1 MKKDIRSHRDN
12 HFEGMTVRKR
22 VINLGDRSLPISNI
36 ASINVA
42 ESTPNLSLFVLAVF
56 GAFVVL
62 STTGDFA
69 FLAFIND
76 FVILRFLIGFSLIL
90 PLLFML
96 FRQKLHLVITSND
109 GSKAFF
115 SNDNILFLRQ
125 VKAALDEKINFNNMD
140 AGFVVNFA
148 ESSIGQLAGDK
159 TYNENIIS
167 DVFAPPLKDDVRDTS
182 LPETQMEQ
190 VNLIPENVQE
200 NVPQT
205 TWHESH
211 DEHFSQTTPFSDDAS
226 FEQDKPEDPG
236 FFNRSKDW
244 IAQKTGATKE
254 LFTPAEHTHEGEP
267 GQTFVPGKDPGNAQ
281 QTERPHS
288 PFVPNAELGTPYR
301 PTNRP
306 TPDAT
311 IVQTDHK
318 ITGFQAQG
326 PQVTDLNNGLD
337 NNQTLT
343 DYSLHIPRV
352 ETVRDGLNDPALKAK
367 LDEMLQLMKDGTAKQ
382 QEKQQL
388 KQYALDMAAFVQ
400 AYPPISRIFND
411 LIRVIGV

>member
-1 MKKDIRSHRDN
+1 MKTDIRSHRDN
-12 HFEGMTVRKR
+12 HFDGMTVRKR
-22 VINLGDRSLPISNI
+22 VINLGDRSIPISNI

-42 ESTPNLSLFVLAVF
+42 QSAPNLLFFVLAVF

-62 STTGDFA
+62 STTSNFA
-69 FLAFIND
+69 ILAFIND
-76 FVILRFLIGFSLIL
+76 FVILRFLIGFGLIL

-96 FRQKLHLVITSND
+96 FRQKLHLIITSND

-125 VKAALDEKINFNNMD
+125 VKAALDEKINFNNLD

-159 TYNENIIS
+159 AYNEKFIS
-167 DVFAPPLKDDVRDTS
+167 DVFAPTLNDELGDTL
-182 LPETQMEQ
+182 LPEAQMESG
-190 VNLIPENVQE
+190 NLKQE
-200 NVPQT
+200 NLEQKNGPQT
-205 TWHESH
+205 TWHEAH
-211 DEHFSQTTPFSDDAS
+211 DKHFSQTTPFSGETS
-226 FEQDKPEDPG
+226 YEEDKPEDPG

-244 IAQKTGATKE
+244 IAQKKGATKE
-254 LFTPAEHTHEGEP
+254 LFTSPEQTQEQEP
-267 GQTFVPGKDPGNAQ
+267 LQTFVPGKDLGNDPHSD
-281 QTERPHS
+281 TPHS
-288 PFVPNAELGTPYR
+288 PFVPILPVGKSPHVNGPS
-301 PTNRP
+301 
-306 TPDAT
+306 PDT
-311 IVQTDHK
+311 KIMPVDHNVA
-318 ITGFQAQG
+318 GFHG
-326 PQVTDLNNGLD
+326 PGSHIADLNKELD
-337 NNQTLT
+337 NNQILT

-382 QEKQQL
+382 QEKQKL

-411 LIRVIGV
+411 LIRVIGI